1 MKCIAVI
8 MIVHRRLNFSRLLL
22 TLIKAPKK
30 NLCYF
35 DLVNLKKF
43 SISFIILG
51 LGKSQGLKPQT
62 LSQAKSREN
71 LLTCSS
77 LPLSLS
83 LSLKTYIYSPT
94 LSQYIYIYIYI
105 VCVCVCVLFIF
116 PCLSSL
122 TICFVTMR
130 SDCNEVLP

>member
-1 MKCIAVI
+1 MHSC
-8 MIVHRRLNFSRLLL
+8 HHDC
-22 TLIKAPKK
+22 APQTQFQQAFTRFNKGTKK

-62 LSQAKSREN
+62 LSQAKSWEN

-83 LSLKTYIYSPT
+83 LSRNIYIFPHP
-94 LSQYIYIYIYI
+94 LSIYIYIL
-105 VCVCVCVLFIF
+105 CVCVCSFYFSLFVISHNLF
-116 PCLSSL
+116 CHHAK
-122 TICFVTMR
+122 
-130 SDCNEVLP
+130 